1 LSPAASTEN
10 FSEARDDAGSNLLQ
24 YALLLQTTVEQR
36 QRTPMPPGAQGI
48 THGHREP
55 LR

>member
-1 LSPAASTEN
+1 MLAL
-10 FSEARDDAGSNLLQ
+10 NLLQ
-24 YALLLQTTVEQR
+24 YALSLQTTVEQR
-36 QRTPMPPGAQGI
+36 HTQQPMPPGAQGT